1 MRQAVYFISIDGQDI
16 SSTLEPLLISMTITL
31 TDGGKSDTLEMDIDD
46 SGGQLK
52 MPREGAAVYATLA
65 WSDGGQAVV
74 FEGKTDQPRSSGTRG
89 GGMIMSITA
98 HAADMK
104 DKPKE
109 KKQKHKDDKKFGDV
123 AKDFAKSANLEAKV
137 SDKLASIERPY
148 WDMRNESFMA
158 WGVRMAGEMGATFK
172 IMGKKAVFVPRNSN
186 ESASGQQ
193 LGVVDAVYGVNVI
206 KWDLTPVEN
215 RPRYKQS
222 IVRYYDLKEAKYK
235 KAKVDIGDR
244 DLDVNLTETH
254 HATDKGQAEKKAE
267 SNAEESKRAKGGGT
281 ITIDGDPA
289 AMAQAVMN
297 VSGLRPGIDGRYRIA
312 TARHDLS
319 RKTGWTVD
327 CDLEQP
333 DGDAGNDDR
342 KADAKGGN

>member
-1 MRQAVYFISIDGQDI
+1 MRQAVYFLSIDGQDI
-16 SSTLEPLLISMTITL
+16 SSMLDPLLITMTITL
-31 TDGGKSDTLEMDIDD
+31 TDGGKSDTLEIDLDD
-46 SGGQLK
+46 SGGQIK
-52 MPREGAAVYATLA
+52 MPREGASVIATIA
-65 WSDGGQAVV
+65 WSDGGQAVY

-109 KKQKHKDDKKFGDV
+109 KKQKHKDDKKFGEV
-123 AKDFAKSANLEAKV
+123 AKDFAKSANLQVKV

-158 WGVRMAGEMGATFK
+158 WGVRMASELGATFK
-172 IMGKKAVFVPRNSN
+172 IMGDKAVFVPRNGN
-186 ESASGQQ
+186 ESATGQT
-193 LGVVDAVYGVNVI
+193 LGVVNAVWGRNII

-222 IVRYYDLKEAKYK
+222 IVRWYDRKEAKYK
-235 KAKVDIGDR
+235 KEKVDIGDR
-244 DLDVNLTETH
+244 DLNVDLTETQ
-254 HATDKGQAEKKAE
+254 HAPDKDQAKKKAE
-267 SNAEESKRAKGGGT
+267 SNAEESKRGKGGGT
-281 ITIDGDPA
+281 ITIDGDPM

-297 VSGLRPGIDGRYRIA
+297 VAGIRPGIDGRYRIA

-319 RKTGWTVD
+319 RKSGWTVD

-333 DGDAGNDDR
+333 DGDAGSDDR
-342 KADAKGGN
+342 KAGAKSSS